1 MKTTKIIPL
10 RKIVK
15 IAEKTENAFLGSW
28 NKKDLDGGYME
39 QIFKD
44 FGSAIPLGKKGHL
57 WVRAGITIKN
67 GKQAVLFFRK
77 EILDKAIS
85 KMDKNAIIQRKKD
98 IESGDCESQ
107 GYITEDYFDLIDK
120 HLFSVFPE
128 YEEEIKNGYV
138 NLYDYILNE
147 VFPKRGFYT
156 EDEKQKVVFI
166 EVKDGDVT
174 DRAESMFDFRDGEMM
189 IDCYYSFNDYEISSK
204 RLEALKEL
212 GVTTLIGIESRRRS
226 KEELEK
232 YEVTQREMEL
242 YKIIKNEELSQ

>member
-1 MKTTKIIPL
+1 MKKYKIITQAKL
-10 RKIVK
+10 KK
-15 IAEKTENAFLGSW
+15 LAKKSSDSW
-28 NKKDLDGGYME
+28 LDGWDGDTEGSYME
-39 QIFKD
+39 SIFND
-44 FGSAIPLGKKGHL
+44 NGNAIPLGKKGHL
-57 WVRAGITIKN
+57 WVRATPLKDGSI
-67 GKQAVLFFRK
+67 LFLRK
-77 EILDKAIS
+77 EVLDKAIL
-85 KMDKNAIIQRKKD
+85 KMDKNSIIQREKE
-98 IESGDCESQ
+98 IENGDYESQ

-120 HLFSVFPE
+120 HVFNVFPE
-128 YEEEIKNGYV
+128 YEEDIKNGYV

-147 VFPKRGFYT
+147 IFSKRGFYT

-212 GVTTLIGIESRRRS
+212 GVTTLIGIESRECS